1 MSTARLSTGWDALEP
16 PRMAPDLDV
25 RELEKRS
32 RLMRVVTR
40 RIALSEL
47 GNREIAQ
54 RAGIPPQRL
63 SDLLAGKI
71 EHFSVDELQALRD
84 SVREHSPSSEFEL
97 RDRDIDR

>member
-1 MSTARLSTGWDALEP
+1 MSTARLTTGWDFRTP
-16 PRMAPDLDV
+16 PRLTPDLDV

-47 GNREIAQ
+47 PNREIAQ

-71 EHFSVDELQALRD
+71 EQFSVEELELLRD
-84 SVREHSPSSEFEL
+84 SVEEEG
-97 RDRDIDR
+97 

>member
-1 MSTARLSTGWDALEP
+1 MSTARLSTGWDAQESA
-16 PRMAPDLDV
+16 RMAPDLDV

-32 RLMRVVTR
+32 RLMRIVTR

-71 EHFSVDELQALRD
+71 EQFSVEELQYLRNTVEND
-84 SVREHSPSSEFEL
+84 TPTPP
-97 RDRDIDR
+97 

>member
-1 MSTARLSTGWDALEP
+1 
-16 PRMAPDLDV
+16 MAPDLDV

-71 EHFSVDELQALRD
+71 EQFSVDELQALRD
-84 SVREHSPSSEFEL
+84 CVEEDSSTPP
-97 RDRDIDR
+97 

>member
-1 MSTARLSTGWDALEP
+1 
-16 PRMAPDLDV
+16 MAPDLDV

-32 RLMRVVTR
+32 RLMRIVTR

-71 EHFSVDELQALRD
+71 EHFSVEELQSLRD
-84 SVREHSPSSEFEL
+84 TVEDDASSPP
-97 RDRDIDR
+97 

>member
-1 MSTARLSTGWDALEP
+1 MSTARLTTGWDARESA
-16 PRMAPDLDV
+16 RMAPDLDV

-32 RLMRVVTR
+32 RLMRVVAR

-71 EHFSVDELQALRD
+71 EQFSVDELQALRD
-84 SVREHSPSSEFEL
+84 SVEDDSSTPP
-97 RDRDIDR
+97 